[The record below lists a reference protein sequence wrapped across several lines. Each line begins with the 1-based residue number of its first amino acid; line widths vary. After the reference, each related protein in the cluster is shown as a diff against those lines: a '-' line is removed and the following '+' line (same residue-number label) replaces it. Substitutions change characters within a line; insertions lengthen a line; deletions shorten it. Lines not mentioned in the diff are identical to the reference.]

1 MPLPNIQSDDA
12 LYKAWKTAPAG
23 YAKDK
28 AFEALML
35 QLNGPIM
42 AAVNTYRTAPLPLV
56 TMELEAKRLGGA
68 AVMDWSPS
76 GGMQL
81 APYVGTIVRQ
91 RLYRYVAQNQ
101 NVGRLPEEQI
111 RRIGDL
117 GRAMSHLGEVLGREP
132 TTPELADHLNMPIAH
147 VTRLRKS
154 LRKDLLESG
163 IADDEITEALKHD
176 PNYERV
182 MLAYHGLTD
191 MEKQVFDFSM
201 GAHGQPKLKP
211 QEIAGRL
218 RVTPARI
225 SALKVTLGAKLAPL
239 VRD

>member
-12 LYKAWKTAPAG
+12 LYKAWKSAPAG
-23 YAKDK
+23 YSKDM
-28 AFEALML
+28 AFQALMI

-42 AAVNTYRTAPLPLV
+42 TAVNTFRTAPLPLV
-56 TMELEAKRLGGA
+56 TMELEAKRIGGQ
-68 AVMDWSPS
+68 AVMDWSPTA
-76 GGMQL
+76 GMNL

-91 RLYRYVAQNQ
+91 RLYRYVAEHQ
-101 NVGRLPEEQI
+101 NVGRLPEESI
-111 RRIGDL
+111 RQVGNIQ
-117 GRAMSHLGEVLGREP
+117 RAITNLGESLGREP
-132 TTPELADHLNMPIAH
+132 TTPELADHLGLPVSH

-163 IADDEITEALKHD
+163 IDDELAETLKHD

-182 MLAYHGLTD
+182 MLAYYGLTD

-211 QEIAGRL
+211 QEIAARL
-218 RVTPARI
+218 KVSPARI
-225 SALKVTLGAKLAPL
+225 SALKHTLGSKLSPM

>member
-12 LYKAWKTAPAG
+12 LYKAWKAAPAG
-23 YAKDK
+23 YSKDK
-28 AFEALML
+28 AFEALMI

-42 AAVNTYRTAPLPLV
+42 AAVNNYRSAPLPLV
-56 TMELEAKRLGGA
+56 TLELEAKRYGGQ
-68 AVMDWSPS
+68 AVMDWSPT
-76 GGMQL
+76 GGMNL

-91 RLYRYVAQNQ
+91 RLYRYVASNQ
-101 NVGRLPEEQI
+101 NVGRLPEEQV

-117 GRAMSHLGEVLGREP
+117 GRAMSSLGESLGREP
-132 TTPELADHLNMPIAH
+132 TTPELADHLNMPISH

-163 IADDEITEALKHD
+163 IDDDLSETLKHD

-182 MLAYHGLTD
+182 MLAYHSLTD

-211 QEIAGRL
+211 QAIAERL
-218 RVTPARI
+218 RVSPARI
-225 SALKVTLGAKLAPL
+225 SALKATLGAKLAPM

>member
-12 LYKAWKTAPAG
+12 LYKAWKTAPVG
-23 YAKDK
+23 YAKDT
-28 AFEALML
+28 AFGALMV

-42 AAVNTYRTAPLPLV
+42 AAVNNYRTAPLPLV
-56 TMELEAKRLGGA
+56 TMELEAKRLGGQ
-68 AVMDWSPS
+68 AVMDWSPT
-76 GGMQL
+76 GGMNL

-117 GRAMSHLGEVLGREP
+117 GRAIATLGERLGREP
-132 TTPELADHLNMPIAH
+132 TTPEIADHLTMPVGH

-163 IADDEITEALKHD
+163 VDDELSETLKHD

-182 MLAYHGLTD
+182 MLAYYSLTD

-211 QEIAGRL
+211 QAIAERL
-218 RVTPARI
+218 KVSPARI
-225 SALKVTLGAKLAPL
+225 SALKSTLGAKLAPF
-239 VRD
+239 VRE